1 VRKNSGRMEEMHVEE
16 RKQCYKSHVFE
27 KRRMVAVGV
36 EGGSSGGTERRQK
49 CVAGGGGNPEY
60 FSKIAMY
67 MD

>member
-49 CVAGGGGNPEY
+49 CVAGGGNPEY